1 MTGAEPARGGY
12 LHRAATTDPAAEK
25 RARAPAEGM
34 DCLEL
39 AATAENEV
47 IELWAARWAAFYG
60 ALLGPLIGLASSKR
74 VEDRVG
80 LIVVALAA
88 VMNSLQA
95 PGAGWRIDLLRHPD
109 ASPRAMIMIRADT
122 DARLAIP
129 LRLEGRNVRVGD
141 RRISLGSSSAGRDV
155 LRLLTEAVG
164 GFFGAA
170 RRVH

>member
-1 MTGAEPARGGY
+1 VTAAEPARRAI
-12 LHRAATTDPAAEK
+12 LHRAATTDPASER
-25 RARAPAEGM
+25 RAFTPTEGL
-34 DCLEL
+34 DCVEL

-74 VEDRVG
+74 VEERVG

-88 VMNSLQA
+88 VMNSLQP
-95 PGAGWRIDLLRHPD
+95 PGVGWRVDLMRHPD
-109 ASPRAMIMIRADT
+109 DSPRAMVMTRADI

-129 LRLEGRNVRVGD
+129 IRLEGRNVRVGD

-155 LRLLTEAVG
+155 LRLLSEAAG

>member
-1 MTGAEPARGGY
+1 MIGAEPTRGGY
-12 LHRAATTDPAAEK
+12 LHRATITDPAAAK
-25 RARAPAEGM
+25 RARAPAEGP
-34 DCLEL
+34 DCVEL
-39 AATAENEV
+39 AATAEAHV

-60 ALLGPLIGLASSKR
+60 ALLGPLIGLASKKS

-88 VMNSLQA
+88 VINALQA
-95 PGAGWRIDLLRHPD
+95 PGAGWRVELMRHPD
-109 ASPRAMIMIRADT
+109 NSPRAMILTRADM

-129 LRLEGRNVRVGD
+129 IRLEGRNVRVGE
-141 RRISLGSSSAGRDV
+141 RRISLGSSNAGRDV
-155 LRLLTEAVG
+155 LRLLTDAAG